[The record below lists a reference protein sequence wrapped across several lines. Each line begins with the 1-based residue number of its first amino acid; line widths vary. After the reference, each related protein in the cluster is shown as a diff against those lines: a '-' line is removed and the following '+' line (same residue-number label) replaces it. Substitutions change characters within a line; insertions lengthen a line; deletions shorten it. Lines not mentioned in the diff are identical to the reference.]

1 MYTQEITR
9 RHRTAFVLMLD
20 RSASMQGRVRFGRM
34 MMTKAEAVAFTAN
47 ALVTELVDRSRRT
60 DGVRDYYDVAIV
72 GYGGDG
78 VEMLTS
84 EDGFSSISRL
94 SRRAPH
100 LSRVAFEEMMPD
112 GTAAMVEHSV
122 EQWIEPKA
130 EGTTP
135 MYEAMLRVRDMLQEW
150 CAREENRAS
159 FPPIVINITDGEAS
173 DCTDAELLDICS
185 QLRAVATEDGQV
197 LLLNIHITSSDAL
210 PSIIFPMADELL
222 AASRHARTLAE
233 CSSIMPEAFAEAIHS
248 LKGAGAV
255 PPYYG
260 MGYNATIV
268 ELLSIINIGS
278 RSITRME

>member
-9 RHRTAFVLMLD
+9 RHRTAFVIMLD

-34 MMTKAEAVAFTAN
+34 MMTKAEAVAYTAN
-47 ALVTELVDRSRRT
+47 ALVTELIDRSRRT
-60 DGVRDYYDVAIV
+60 DGVRDYYDIAIV

-78 VEMLTS
+78 VEVLPDG
-84 EDGFSSISRL
+84 DGFRSIEEL
-94 SRRAPH
+94 SRHAPRM
-100 LSRVAFEEMMPD
+100 SRMAFEELLPD
-112 GTAAMVEHSV
+112 GSAAMVEHSREQWV
-122 EQWIEPKA
+122 EQKA

-135 MYEAMLRVRDMLQEW
+135 MYEAMLRVRDLLSEW
-150 CAREENRAS
+150 CSKEENRES

-173 DCTDAELLDICS
+173 DCSDAELLDISS
-185 QLRAVATEDGQV
+185 QVRALSTSDGNV
-197 LLLNIHITSSDAL
+197 LLLNIHITSSDAM

-222 AASRHARTLAE
+222 SASRHARTLAE
-233 CSSIMPEAFAEAIHS
+233 CSSLMPEAFSEAIHE

-278 RSITRME
+278 RSITNMA

>member
-9 RHRTAFVLMLD
+9 RHRTAFVVMLD
-20 RSASMQGRVRFGRM
+20 QSASMQGRVRFGRM

-60 DGVRDYYDVAIV
+60 DGVRNYYDVAIV

-78 VEMLTS
+78 VEILTT
-84 EDGFSSISRL
+84 DGFRSIEELARH
-94 SRRAPH
+94 APRMK
-100 LSRVAFEEMMPD
+100 SVAFEELLPD
-112 GTAAMVEHSV
+112 GTAAMVEHSC
-122 EQWIEPKA
+122 EQWIEAKA

-135 MYEAMLRVRDMLQEW
+135 MYEAMLRVRDMLAEW
-150 CAREENRAS
+150 CAKPENRES

-173 DCTDAELLDICS
+173 DCSDSELLDICS
-185 QLRAVATEDGQV
+185 QLRAVATDDGQV
-197 LLLNIHITSSDAL
+197 LLLNIHITSSDTL

-222 AASRHARTLAE
+222 SASRHARTLAE
-233 CSSIMPEAFAEAIHS
+233 CSSIMPEAFSDAIHS
-248 LKGAGAV
+248 LKGMGAV

-278 RSITRME
+278 RSITNMA

>member
-9 RHRTAFVLMLD
+9 RHRTAFVIMLD
-20 RSASMQGRVRFGRM
+20 QSASMQGRVRFGRM

-60 DGVRDYYDVAIV
+60 DGVRNYYDIAIV

-78 VEMLTS
+78 VQMQ
-84 EDGFSSISRL
+84 DGFRSIEEL
-94 SRRAPH
+94 SRHAPRMN
-100 LSRVAFEEMMPD
+100 SVAFEELLPD
-112 GTAAMVEHSV
+112 GTAAMVEHRC

-135 MYEAMLRVRDMLQEW
+135 MYEAMLRVRDMLAEW
-150 CAREENRAS
+150 CAKEDNRES
-159 FPPIVINITDGEAS
+159 FPPVVINITDGEAS
-173 DCTDAELLDICS
+173 DCSDAELLDICS
-185 QLRAVATEDGQV
+185 QVRAISTEDGQV
-197 LLLNIHITSSDAL
+197 LLLNIHITSSDTL
-210 PSIIFPMADELL
+210 PSIVFPMADELL
-222 AASRHARTLAE
+222 SAARHARTLAE
-233 CSSIMPEAFAEAIHS
+233 CSSIMPEAFSDAIHS
-248 LKGAGAV
+248 LKGMGAM

-278 RSITRME
+278 RSITNMA

>member
-9 RHRTAFVLMLD
+9 RHRTAFVIMLD
-20 RSASMQGRVRFGRM
+20 QSASMQGRVRFGRM

-60 DGVRDYYDVAIV
+60 DGVRNYYDIAIV

-78 VEMLTS
+78 VQMQ
-84 EDGFSSISRL
+84 DGFRSIEEL
-94 SRRAPH
+94 SRHAPRMI
-100 LSRVAFEEMMPD
+100 SVAFEELLPD
-112 GTAAMVEHSV
+112 GTAAMVEHRC

-135 MYEAMLRVRDMLQEW
+135 MYEAMLRVRDMLAEW
-150 CAREENRAS
+150 CAKEDNRES
-159 FPPIVINITDGEAS
+159 FPPVVINITDGEAS
-173 DCTDAELLDICS
+173 DCSDAELLDICS
-185 QLRAVATEDGQV
+185 QVRAISTEDGQV
-197 LLLNIHITSSDAL
+197 LLLNIHITSSDTL
-210 PSIIFPMADELL
+210 PSIVFPMADELL
-222 AASRHARTLAE
+222 SAARHARTLAE
-233 CSSIMPEAFAEAIHS
+233 CSSIMPEAFSDAIHS
-248 LKGAGAV
+248 LKGMGAM

-278 RSITRME
+278 RSITNMA